1 MAIRITSEQLFTV
14 EDGTTKRRITGF
26 CNADDKTN
34 LPTEDIINSSYM
46 YIVDGDTVS
55 FFDEDEGAWG

>member
-1 MAIRITSEQLFTV
+1 MIRITSEQLFTV
-14 EDGTTKRRITGF
+14 ESGATKRRITGF
-26 CNADDKTN
+26 CNADDKTS
-34 LPTEDIINSSYM
+34 LPTADIINGSYM